1 MDAVESIEPPI
12 LQALRDL
19 AESDAGAVADFLRTL
34 GLLGRKSSRAKL
46 LFLPAETLHAIGIA
60 LRLRTWELNG
70 VTVHVDA
77 GLPSASQ
84 LFAFI
89 RQFLSGLELQ
99 VVVDRLSACLVLI
112 YHDNFAW
119 AGIGELGADVQ
130 LITSDEETLVDQM
143 AQFIWENRNALTAG
157 ESHE

>member
-12 LQALRDL
+12 LQALRDI
-19 AESDAGAVADFLRTL
+19 AESDAEAVAEFLRTL
-34 GLLGRKSSRAKL
+34 GLLGRKSSRAKP
-46 LFLPAETLHAIGIA
+46 LFLPAETLLAIGLA
-60 LRLRTWELNG
+60 LRLRAWELNG

-119 AGIGELGADVQ
+119 AGISEMGTDVQ
-130 LITSDEETLVDQM
+130 VIASDDETLVEQM
-143 AQFIWENRNALTAG
+143 AQFIWENRNALTVG
-157 ESHE
+157 EIDE